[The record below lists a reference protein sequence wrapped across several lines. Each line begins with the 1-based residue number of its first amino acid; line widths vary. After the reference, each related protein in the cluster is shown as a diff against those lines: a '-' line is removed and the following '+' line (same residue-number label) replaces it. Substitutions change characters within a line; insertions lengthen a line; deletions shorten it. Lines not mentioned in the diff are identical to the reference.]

1 MHNKIL
7 ISILARRPR
16 VCHTAPDEGPPG
28 PVGDGVV
35 KQLPCYSALNITNL
49 SPLLIYRSCSFVSSL
64 INGSAGPTTLS
75 QVLSSH
81 KLFDYRRFPMTVQ
94 IATNTPANKAS
105 YYLAQNQ
112 KRLSRTLDRLSSGKR
127 LTSLFKIR
135 EALR

>member
-35 KQLPCYSALNITNL
+35 KQLPCYFALNITNL
-49 SPLLIYRSCSFVSSL
+49 SAFPLIYRSCSFVSSL
-64 INGSAGPTTLS
+64 INGSAGPPTLS

-81 KLFDYRRFPMTVQ
+81 KLFE
-94 IATNTPANKAS
+94 IGG
-105 YYLAQNQ
+105 
-112 KRLSRTLDRLSSGKR
+112 SR
-127 LTSLFKIR
+127 
-135 EALR
+135 